1 MLTTLYLNLY
11 LRGCRSCNRF
21 LSTGSMTGVDRDVL
35 ISHRLQGGGLRWLNE
50 VDTGLRPTG
59 LRVCRVH
66 TRAETICRV
75 EHGGLAGAVVI
86 ADGRQIEGLSL
97 LRTIRS
103 IDRDLPCWLVTDD
116 TRRATL
122 EAALALRVMSVFTHP
137 VRVEDLTLA
146 LTRLLVN

>member
-1 MLTTLYLNLY
+1 
-11 LRGCRSCNRF
+11 
-21 LSTGSMTGVDRDVL
+21 MTGVDRDVL
-35 ISHRLQGGGLRWLNE
+35 ISHRLQGGETRWLNE

-137 VRVEDLTLA
+137 VRVQDLTLA
-146 LTRLLVN
+146 LTKLLVN

>member
-1 MLTTLYLNLY
+1 
-11 LRGCRSCNRF
+11 
-21 LSTGSMTGVDRDVL
+21 MTGVDRDVL
-35 ISHRLQGGGLRWLNE
+35 ISHRLQGGEIRWLND

-116 TRRATL
+116 ARRATL

-146 LTRLLVN
+146 LTKLLVN